1 MQKLIEYSKIKSR
14 PEYLFFLIFLSS
26 VGFALIAFF
35 SMQILLKINESKIQ
49 FDFSGGEIFILIIL
63 LIPFI
68 TGGFFSLILD
78 RSLLQEKFQKTIF
91 LNHCIICMLPLKN
104 KRINCKYCDS
114 SYHSWHHVNNEYSP
128 TNECIICG
136 KLLLTVSKYE
146 QIESETVDNLVVL
159 DGTNLACDIKPPSMN
174 NIKIAQE
181 LLISKGFES
190 ICIVSP
196 SLKYR
201 ISEKEEF
208 LKEIHDGNFI
218 QSPAGSYD
226 DRFIIETARKFNAY
240 ILSND
245 KFSDLKEYKDEVKK
259 RRMTFTFIRDEIII
273 DFNYSPKKT
282 NRDNLSN

>member
-1 MQKLIEYSKIKSR
+1 MQKLIEYSRIKSR
-14 PEYLFFLIFLSS
+14 SESLIFLLFLSS
-26 VGFALIAFF
+26 IGFTLIAFF

-49 FDFSGGEIFILIIL
+49 FDLSGGEVFILLIL

-91 LNHCIICMLPLKN
+91 LNHCIVCMLPLKN
-104 KRINCKYCDS
+104 KAAYCKHCDS
-114 SYHSWHHVNNEYSP
+114 SYHSWHHVNNEYNI

-136 KLLLTVSKYE
+136 KLLLDVSTHM
-146 QIESETVDNLVVL
+146 QTESENVDNLVVL
-159 DGTNLACDIKPPSMN
+159 DGTNLACDNKPPSMN
-174 NIKIAQE
+174 NIKVAQE
-181 LLISKGFES
+181 LLISEGFES

-196 SLKYR
+196 ALKYR
-201 ISEKEEF
+201 ILEKEEF
-208 LKEIHDGNFI
+208 LKEIHEGNFI

-226 DRFIIETARKFNAY
+226 DRYIIETAMKFNAY

-245 KFSDLKEYKDEVKK
+245 KFSDLKEYRDDVKK

-273 DFNYSPKKT
+273 DFNNSTKKT
-282 NRDNLSN
+282 YRDNLSN